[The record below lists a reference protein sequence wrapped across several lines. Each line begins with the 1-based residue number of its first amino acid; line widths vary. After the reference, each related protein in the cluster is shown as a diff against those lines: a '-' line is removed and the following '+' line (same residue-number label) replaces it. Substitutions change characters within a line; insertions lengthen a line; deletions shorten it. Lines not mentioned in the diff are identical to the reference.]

1 MNDDPIKA
9 AQEEHQRD
17 VATSEKV
24 LFAIRCGAQ
33 VRIMHDQESGW
44 EMSGEGLPV
53 FMPLDTGE
61 QAVNLIL
68 QGLVWHYRQ
77 LTAVLG
83 NPDRHEINLLAVK

>member
-1 MNDDPIKA
+1 
-9 AQEEHQRD
+9 
-17 VATSEKV
+17 
-24 LFAIRCGAQ
+24 
-33 VRIMHDQESGW
+33 
-44 EMSGEGLPV
+44 MSGEGLPV

-83 NPDRHEINLLAVK
+83 NPDRHEINLLTVK